1 MNLIGPALVAD
12 FVKIIQMLDEGTTRR
27 VAVFSST
34 DSDFFLNH
42 VDIYSVQ
49 QYREAAAA
57 LTGEPS
63 LGLLF
68 RRLSTTKAVTIAKI
82 RGRTRGAG
90 SEFALACDMRF
101 ASREK
106 AVFGQ
111 IECGFGVVPGGGA
124 VQHLT
129 RLLGRARAMEVICSA
144 LDYSADQAE
153 RYGWIN
159 RAIDDSELDNFVDS
173 LAHRMASFPHDGL
186 IANKQRINDI
196 SLGSLEDYRADSAL
210 FGEAFGKPDTIL
222 RTRQLISHG
231 LQAAGDFE
239 LNLGTALG
247 TIDLTS

>member
-1 MNLIGPALVAD
+1 
-12 FVKIIQMLDEGTTRR
+12 
-27 VAVFSST
+27 
-34 DSDFFLNH
+34 
-42 VDIYSVQ
+42 
-49 QYREAAAA
+49 
-57 LTGEPS
+57 
-63 LGLLF
+63 
-68 RRLSTTKAVTIAKI
+68 
-82 RGRTRGAG
+82 
-90 SEFALACDMRF
+90 
-101 ASREK
+101 
-106 AVFGQ
+106 
-111 IECGFGVVPGGGA
+111 
-124 VQHLT
+124 
-129 RLLGRARAMEVICSA
+129 